1 MEDLQKIK
9 EFFSKSLEEVKTDK
23 YGNHIEPQFKKGD
36 KVTYLGHPA
45 IVTAINKEMGG
56 TYSYNVDYDKGQGK
70 TKASNLTNK
79 GGEIK
84 LTEASSVF
92 NLETAVAELMKA
104 YHLNKEKALK
114 IINTTP
120 QIEKIINLGYAT
132 SAPEA
137 LGKVHGGAA
146 RTFNYLGSLDK
157 INEEYT
163 VAGRPVTL
171 NKGTKSDGTDWTVT
185 FKNGKSKPLSD
196 VLALIKPMPKGITM
210 NEVKE
215 ETGVD
220 MAKKRLDALG
230 VKYEMSKT
238 DKVRPF
244 KVIYK
249 PVNKSDKFY
258 DEFEDIVDL
267 FNLKGFVK
275 QSMSEAK
282 SISDYKIGDII
293 SFKDGEDWKV
303 IKVKD
308 NIGKLVIKPHNEK
321 AKKGNVSLEI
331 DIDADYLK
339 KNLLEAKSEDKV
351 DTITMDIPLF
361 LRMLEYSREDASQ
374 DMDLHDVTEKA
385 NKLGKERG
393 ILSMEDYEE
402 IVGAAEEIKEL
413 KGKYMPQDK
422 LEALDL
428 WISDMLKYKKPEEVK
443 QIILSKLKAN
453 LENNTEELTEA
464 NVPSN
469 IADFAKRKG
478 ISSLVN
484 KVAGWAEKV
493 GARIAGGTA
502 IGKNYSTLVLD
513 LDYKQQG
520 EIRIDTDEETIELYD
535 EPVYDFK
542 SFQRV
547 YLEGQDGNLEE
558 NSEVDEVRAT
568 IKFIKENT
576 PEATTEEVIAELKEI
591 KKLGEQLNE
600 ELCPAGKAYIKRRQA
615 AGEKSSAYLSGRG
628 VKVCKGQ
635 MSGRKKEK

>member
-9 EFFSKSLEEVKTDK
+9 EFFSKPIKENT
-23 YGNHIEPQFKKGD
+23 FKKGD
-36 KVTYLGHPA
+36 KVTYLGHPGE
-45 IVTAINKEMGG
+45 ITGVNKEMTGDI
-56 TYSYNVDYDKGQGK
+56 TYNVVYDKGNGR
-70 TKASNLTNK
+70 TKATNIHLK
-79 GGEIK
+79 SGAIK
-84 LTEASSVF
+84 LAEA
-92 NLETAVAELMKA
+92 E
-104 YHLNKEKALK
+104 EK
-114 IINTTP
+114 
-120 QIEKIINLGYAT
+120 
-132 SAPEA
+132 
-137 LGKVHGGAA
+137 
-146 RTFNYLGSLDK
+146 
-157 INEEYT
+157 YT
-163 VAGRPVTL
+163 VAGHSVTL

-185 FKNGKSKPLSD
+185 FKNGKSKPLAD

-215 ETGVD
+215 ETGID
-220 MAKKRLDALG
+220 MAKKQLDALG

-244 KVIYK
+244 KVIYR
-249 PVNKSDKFY
+249 PINKEDDWYDK
-258 DEFEDIVDL
+258 FEDIVDL

-275 QSMSEAK
+275 SSMEEAKFMSGLLSGKDFINAKLKNYPKAIAKVNQLIDMIGESRFTIEMAEWIWDFFNNASFEQPVNETK
-282 SISDYKIGDII
+282 SISDYKVGDVI

-303 IKVKD
+303 MKVKD
-308 NIGKLVIKPHNEK
+308 NVGKLVIKPHNEK
-321 AKKGNVSLEI
+321 AKEGNVSLEI

-361 LRMLEYSREDASQ
+361 LRMLEYSREDAEQ
-374 DMDLHDVTEKA
+374 DLDLHDVTEKA
-385 NKLGKERG
+385 NKLGKEKG
-393 ILSMEDYEE
+393 ILSMDDYEE
-402 IVGAAEEIKEL
+402 IVGAAEEI
-413 KGKYMPQDK
+413 D
-422 LEALDL
+422 EA
-428 WISDMLKYKKPEEVK
+428 
-443 QIILSKLKAN
+443 
-453 LENNTEELTEA
+453 ELTEA

-469 IADFAKRKG
+469 IRDFAKRKG

-547 YLEGQDGNLEE
+547 YIDGQDNNEI
-558 NSEVDEVRAT
+558 DEVKAT
-568 IKFIKENT
+568 IKFIKESN

-591 KKLGEQLNE
+591 KKLGQQLNE

-635 MSGRKKEK
+635 MSGRKKKK